1 MLGSPPPTTR
11 RAPVSAPSLISPR
24 RQKVVLNLYSGP
36 RKCSAAA
43 VEKSFVRE
51 AIVSG
56 ESGLSERTRSPVATS
71 AISTESPAGRA
82 GGRRAARSSASDR
95 ERGGGSFG
103 VARRTAWRR
112 LGLAA
117 SAGRQTRKLMRTE
130 RTTRRPE

>member
-11 RAPVSAPSLISPR
+11 MAPVSAPSLISPR

-43 VEKSFVRE
+43 VEKSFVRD

-56 ESGLSERTRSPVATS
+56 ESGLSERIRSPVATS
-71 AISTESPAGRA
+71 SISTESPSGRA
-82 GGRRAARSSASDR
+82 GGRREARSSASAR

-103 VARRTAWRR
+103 VGAARRTAWRR
-112 LGLAA
+112 LGLALAA

-130 RTTRRPE
+130 